1 MRILIDLQ
9 GVQNN
14 SRDRGIGRY
23 SLALAK
29 AIARNAG
36 DHKVFILLNGLFT
49 DTIASV
55 TNAFADLL
63 PANHF
68 LVFNTPGPVSE
79 LDEANDWRRLS
90 AEALREYVIDLL
102 APDMVLI
109 SSLVEGLEDDSICA
123 LGRLHSTVPVS
134 IILYDLIPLSDPE
147 TYIGWAP
154 LKRWYMGKIDSLRRA
169 DLLLAISES
178 AANEAIQLIDV
189 EPARVKNILA
199 AADPSFSSAHL
210 TTEQASVVAKKFGIN
225 REYLMHSSAF
235 DARKNFQGLI
245 RAFAALP
252 PAVRSDFQLVLVCKL
267 KDAGRNE
274 LSALGKSVGLSPD
287 DLVLTGFVSDE
298 DLVALYSGCHL
309 FIFPS
314 FHEGFG
320 LPVLEAMCCGVPAI
334 GSNATSIPE
343 VIGREDAL
351 FDPTSTAS
359 MTSLIEKALTD
370 KSFYQSLKEHA
381 TIQSGKFSWDESA
394 ARAIAAMEALVEQ
407 RAGAVTGVA
416 EDLSI
421 KRQKFVEF
429 IADLSRHL
437 QVTDRELRELACHV
451 AANERAVEVLRAST
465 AFGGELTWR
474 IEGPFDSTYSLALL
488 NRETARALAALG
500 HTVVLH
506 STEGPGDFPA
516 NPQFLADNS
525 DLAEMHARVAVSPHD
540 SVDVVSRNLYPP
552 RVHDMSSRLN
562 LLHHYA
568 WEESGFPQPWVSDFN
583 QHLSAMTCLSTHVEK
598 VMVDNGVRV
607 PMVTSGCGVDHWER
621 VEANPAFCVEAKGFR
636 FLHVSSCF
644 PRKGVD
650 VLLEAYG
657 KTFSSTD
664 DVTLIVKTFPNPH
677 NEIHSLLADC
687 RSRKSDYPHVIVL
700 EGDLSESDL
709 KALYQQCNV
718 LVAPSRAEGFGL
730 PMAEAMLS
738 GLPVVTTNWGG
749 QLDFCT
755 EKTAWLIDYT
765 FTRADT
771 HFGLFASVWAEPD
784 VDSLARTMLMLRK
797 SPSTLLRAKAQ
808 AGRRLLLDEFKWSD
822 VAARLVNAARC
833 WTSPDEPA
841 PSPRIGW
848 ISTWN
853 TKCGIAAYSDHLLAH
868 FPHPVSVLAPH
879 QAGRIRPDDSDCLR
893 SWRASKDDNCFDEL
907 SAQIARLD
915 LDTLVIQFNYGFYN
929 FRDLRQ
935 FVTRQI
941 DDGRVVVIVMHSTG
955 DPAGYMPA
963 WNWQICE
970 LIPALA
976 LCQRILVHTVN
987 DLNRL
992 KVLGLTANVALF
1004 PLGIIELE
1012 ATSKVSETKPI
1023 PLVAAYGYCLPH
1035 KGLVELVHAAAILRN
1050 SGTPIRLRLVNAE
1063 YPAPVSGEL
1072 VSDIRSLVEKL
1083 ALGDL
1088 VETYLDY
1095 LEDSESAQLL
1105 YQADLIVFPYQET
1118 NESSSAAVRFGLATQ
1133 RPVGVTPLRIFDDV
1147 GGAVF
1152 RFGGTSPQA
1161 IADGIANA
1169 LQQIDAKNEASRA
1182 VAESAEQWCVAH
1194 SYKTLATRFH
1204 NILTALAHTR
1214 WPRSYVLDGS
1224 SHQLK
1229 TQVGKIQGRSRVS
1242 NGSAGYLLFGPYLV
1256 LPAGHFR
1263 INIIGQ
1269 FNLSPGSEA
1278 IFDVVCNA
1286 GQHWLA
1292 HAILRDEGANVIA
1305 ESLIHL
1311 PDGCK
1316 DLEVRISV
1324 EANADFRVD
1333 RVEIIPATR

>member
-9 GVQNN
+9 GAQNN

-29 AIARNAG
+29 AIAQNAG

-49 DTIASV
+49 DTIAPV
-55 TNAFADLL
+55 INAFADLL

-68 LVFNTPGPVSE
+68 LVLNTAGLVSE
-79 LDEANDWRRLS
+79 LECANDWRRLS
-90 AEALREYVIDLL
+90 SEALREYVIDLL
-102 APDMVLI
+102 APDVLLI
-109 SSLVEGLEDDSICA
+109 SSLVEGGIDDTLSTV
-123 LGRLHSTVPVS
+123 GRLYSTVPVAA
-134 IILYDLIPLSDPE
+134 ILYDLIPLTNPE
-147 TYIGWAP
+147 QYIGWEPAR
-154 LKRWYMGKIDSLRRA
+154 RWYMGKVDSLCRA

-178 AANEAIQLIDV
+178 AANEAIQLIGV
-189 EPARVKNILA
+189 EPARVKNILS
-199 AADPSFSSAHL
+199 AADPSFSSVHI
-210 TTEQASVVAKKFGIN
+210 TTEQASVVAKKFGIK
-225 REYLMHSSAF
+225 RKYLMHSSAF

-267 KDAGRNE
+267 KDAGRKE
-274 LSALGKSVGLSPD
+274 LSDLGKSVGLASD
-287 DLVLTGFVSDE
+287 ELVLTGFVSDE

-309 FIFPS
+309 FVFPS

-334 GSNATSIPE
+334 GSNVTSIPE
-343 VIGREDAL
+343 VIGRQDAL
-351 FDPTSTAS
+351 FDPASTES
-359 MTSLIEKALTD
+359 MASLIQRALTD
-370 KSFYQSLKEHA
+370 KRFYQSLKKHA
-381 TIQSGKFSWDESA
+381 TIQSKKFSWDESA
-394 ARAIAAMEALVEQ
+394 ARAITAMEALVEQ
-407 RAGAVTGVA
+407 RASAVQ
-416 EDLSI
+416 EDISI

-429 IADLSRHL
+429 IAELSRHL
-437 QVTDRELRELACHV
+437 QVSDCELRELACHV
-451 AANERAVEVLRAST
+451 AANERAVEVLRASA

-525 DLAEMHARVAVSPHD
+525 DLAEMHARVAASPHD
-540 SVDVVSRNLYPP
+540 SVDVASRNLYPP

-598 VMVDNGVRV
+598 VMIDNGVRV

-621 VEANPAFCVEAKGFR
+621 VEANPAFRVEAKGFC

-644 PRKGVD
+644 PRKGAD

-664 DVTLIVKTFPNPH
+664 DVTLIIKTFPNPH

-687 RSRKSDYPHVIVL
+687 RSRKSDYPHVVVL

-738 GLPVVTTNWGG
+738 GIPVVTTNWGG
-749 QLDFCT
+749 QLDFCN
-755 EKTAWLIDYT
+755 EETAWLVDYT

-797 SPSTLLRAKAQ
+797 SPRILLRAKAQ
-808 AGRRLLLDEFKWSD
+808 AGRRLLLDEYKWSD
-822 VAARLVNAARC
+822 VAARLVNAARY
-833 WTSPDEPA
+833 WTSSNEPA

-853 TKCGIAAYSDHLLAH
+853 TKCGIAAFSAHLLEH
-868 FPHPVSVLAPH
+868 FPHPVSILAPH
-879 QAGRIRPDDSDCLR
+879 QDGRIRPDDSDCVR
-893 SWRASKDDNCFDEL
+893 SWRVSKDENRFDQLNE
-907 SAQIARLD
+907 QIARLD
-915 LDTLVIQFNYGFYN
+915 LDTLVLQLNYGFYH
-929 FRDLRQ
+929 FRDLCQ
-935 FVTRQI
+935 FINYQI
-941 DDGRVVVIVMHSTG
+941 DVGRVVVFEMHSTT
-955 DPAGYMPA
+955 DPTGQMPE
-963 WNWQICE
+963 WNWKLSE
-970 LIPALA
+970 LLPALA
-976 LCQRILVHTVN
+976 RCQRILVHTVH

-992 KVLGLTANVALF
+992 KDLGLTANVVLF
-1004 PLGIIELE
+1004 PLGIIEQTL
-1012 ATSKVSETKPI
+1012 TSAVSHTASV
-1023 PLVAAYGYCLPH
+1023 PLVATYGFCLPH
-1035 KGLVELVHAAAILRN
+1035 KGLVELVQAADLLRKR
-1050 SGTPIRLRLVNAE
+1050 GTPIRLRLVNAE
-1063 YPAPVSGEL
+1063 FPAPESAKV
-1072 VSDIRSLVEKL
+1072 VSDIRSLVENL
-1083 ALGDL
+1083 SLGDL
-1088 VETYLDY
+1088 VETYFDY
-1095 LEDSESAQLL
+1095 MEDRDSAQLL
-1105 YQADLIVFPYQET
+1105 DQANLIVFPYQET
-1118 NESSSAAVRFGLATQ
+1118 NESASAAVRFGLATK
-1133 RPVGVTPLRIFDDV
+1133 RPVGVTPLRIFHDL

-1152 RFGGTSPQA
+1152 RFGGTTPQA
-1161 IADGIANA
+1161 IADGIAEA
-1169 LQQIDAKNEASRA
+1169 LQQIGAKNEVSRA
-1182 VAESAEQWCVAH
+1182 VAESAARWREAH
-1194 SYKTLATRFH
+1194 GYKMLATRFY
-1204 NILTALAHTR
+1204 NILTALARTR
-1214 WPRSYVLDGS
+1214 RSRHYMFHGS

-1229 TQVGKIQGRSRVS
+1229 TQVGEIQGRSLVS
-1242 NGSAGYLLFGPYLV
+1242 NGNAGYLLFGPYLV

-1263 INIIGQ
+1263 VKIIGQ
-1269 FNLSPGSEA
+1269 FNLPPGTEV
-1278 IFDVVCNA
+1278 IFDVVSNA
-1286 GQHWLA
+1286 GQNSLA
-1292 HAILRDEGANVIA
+1292 HVILRDKGMDVIA
-1305 ESLIHL
+1305 ETLIHL
-1311 PDGCK
+1311 PDGCN
-1316 DLEVRISV
+1316 DLEVRIAV
-1324 EANADFRVD
+1324 ESNANFRVD
-1333 RVEIIPATR
+1333 RVEIIPTTR